1 VVKIRLKR
9 MGRRHRPFYRITAMD
24 IRCPRDGKVLEE
36 LGYYDPVAPQS
47 DKQLNI
53 KADRVRYWL
62 EKGAT
67 PTDTVRDLLKKQGIA
82 VGK

>member
-9 MGRRHRPFYRITAMD
+9 MGRRHRPFYRISAMD

-36 LGYYDPVAPQS
+36 LGYYDPVAPQP
-47 DKQLNI
+47 DKQINI

-67 PTDTVRDLLKKQGIA
+67 PTDTVRNLLKKQGIS